1 MKNIFIVPV
10 LAFAALL
17 VAPSSSYA
25 LSCIDP
31 DGMIEHI
38 VSTPDYVVVTATP
51 TENKEHIKEKAIK
64 DDPNK
69 SYDSGY
75 TGQLLDIS
83 KAHMGTTPDSQ
94 WVYFRRDGTWNYLC
108 AGAPAKVGT
117 ENIYVL
123 SVPGNAFDLTTVVAV
138 YPTDSEV
145 AKDLLKEIA
154 DAKEIV
160 EPAVYEVSAS
170 DWMTRLHDE
179 LKDMAFL
186 IKVKLA
192 EWNFWKTAK

>member
-1 MKNIFIVPV
+1 MKKAFILPV

-51 TENKEHIKEKAIK
+51 TENKQHVKEKATTN
-64 DDPNK
+64 DPNQA
-69 SYDSGY
+69 YDSGF
-75 TGQLLDIS
+75 TGQFLKVS
-83 KAHMGTTPDSQ
+83 KAHMGTSPDSQ
-94 WVYFRRDGTWNYLC
+94 WVYFMRDGTWNYLC
-108 AGAPAKVGT
+108 AGEPAKVGT

-123 SVPGNAFDLTTVVAV
+123 SVPSNVFDLTTVVAV

-154 DAKEIV
+154 DALV
-160 EPAVYEVSAS
+160 
-170 DWMTRLHDE
+170 RL
-179 LKDMAFL
+179 FL
-186 IKVKLA
+186 AAGALERIEGVVA
-192 EWNFWKTAK
+192 

>member
-10 LAFAALL
+10 LAFVALF
-17 VAPSSSYA
+17 VAPSQSYA

-51 TENKEHIKEKAIK
+51 TENKEHVKEKATK
-64 DDPNK
+64 DDPNQA
-69 SYDSGY
+69 YDSGY
-75 TGQLLDIS
+75 TGQFLKIS
-83 KAHMGTTPDSQ
+83 EAHMGTTPKQQ
-94 WVYFRRDGTWNYLC
+94 WVYFMRDGTWNYLC
-108 AGAPAKVGT
+108 AGEPAKVGT

-123 SVPGNAFDLTTVVAV
+123 SVPSNVFDLTTVVAV

-154 DAKEIV
+154 DAEEVV
-160 EPAVYEVSAS
+160 EPAVYDVPAK
-170 DWMTRLHDE
+170 DWTTRLHDE

-186 IKVKLA
+186 IKLKLS